1 MVLAQKAL
9 QGSSFQN
16 KVFLMGSLVCP
27 EGKSRFMPLLGPSVV
42 KSQKKKNHAIAILSM
57 NDDRRASIIRD
68 NGRKIEK
75 I

>member
-1 MVLAQKAL
+1 MNGMVLAQKAL

-57 NDDRRASIIRD
+57 NINS
-68 NGRKIEK
+68 NPGV
-75 I
+75 